1 MLQWGR
7 MSRPIPVEIIPSHV
21 HLSEAD
27 HLKLFGPGHAGTI
40 ASSLSQY
47 GQYAYEET
55 VEVAGKLKRTLRL
68 RVLGPYRKQSQVELT
83 PTEAQ
88 LLGLQP
94 PVARSGDLSEA
105 VSCKLKG
112 PAGELTLKAAVIV
125 PKPHLHLSD
134 ADARSLRL
142 DHATEVSMD
151 ILGDHPRTLDN
162 VIVRVH
168 PTYRLR
174 LHVHPDLARDVWLT
188 GVLHARIREAHV

>member
-1 MLQWGR
+1 MAR

-27 HLKLFGPGHAGTI
+27 HVTLFGSGHAGTI
-40 ASSLSQY
+40 TSSLSQY
-47 GQYAYEET
+47 GQYAYQES
-55 VEVAGKLKRTLRL
+55 VEVAGKLKRSLRL
-68 RVLGPYRKQSQVELT
+68 RVLGPHRRQSQVELT

-94 PVARSGDLSEA
+94 PVAKSGDLSQAE
-105 VSCKLKG
+105 SCKVKG
-112 PAGELTLKAAVIV
+112 PAGEVTLKTAVII

-142 DHATEVSMD
+142 ENGSEVALD
-151 ILGDHPRTLDN
+151 IIGDHPRTLEQ
-162 VIVRVH
+162 VVVRVH

-174 LHVHPDLARDVWLT
+174 LHVHPDLARDEWLT
-188 GVLHARIREAHV
+188 GVLHARIREAHA